1 MSTFVTDSLLEKTSN
16 NGVSV
21 DGMKHLDGVRTHSNE
36 VGSATIAASE
46 NGLIV
51 GPATITGTINVD
63 GHLEIVWV
71 N

>member
-1 MSTFVTDSLLEKTSN
+1 
-16 NGVSV
+16 
-21 DGMKHLDGVRTHSNE
+21 
-36 VGSATIAASE
+36 
-46 NGLIV
+46 LIV

>member
-36 VGSATIAASE
+36 VE
-46 NGLIV
+46 VQQLQHQKMV
-51 GPATITGTINVD
+51 
-63 GHLEIVWV
+63 
-71 N
+71 

>member
-1 MSTFVTDSLLEKTSN
+1 MSTFVTDSLLAKTSS

-63 GHLEIVWV
+63 GHLEIV
-71 N
+71 